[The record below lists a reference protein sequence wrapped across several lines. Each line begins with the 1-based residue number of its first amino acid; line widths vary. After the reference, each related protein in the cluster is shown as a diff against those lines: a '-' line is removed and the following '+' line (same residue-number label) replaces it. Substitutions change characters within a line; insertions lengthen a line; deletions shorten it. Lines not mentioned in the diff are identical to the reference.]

1 MATDNV
7 LNGTS
12 LILKTGA
19 TEAAATAFAFT
30 TSSSLSVTMN
40 TRDISN
46 KQSAGWRELLEAQKS
61 WSISAD
67 GLVAY
72 NDSASSAV
80 KNVTDLISTL
90 IARQAIVYV
99 EMTTDVVGDTSWYG
113 SAFITNVE
121 MCSPLEDNVTFSCTL
136 EGTGS
141 LTPVVNS

>member
-7 LNGTS
+7 INGTS

-19 TEAAATAFAFT
+19 SEALATAFAFT

-46 KQSAGWRELLEAQKS
+46 KGSAGWRELLEAQKS

-67 GLVAY
+67 GLVGY
-72 NDSASSAV
+72 NDAAGSSV
-80 KNVTDLISTL
+80 KNITELISSL
-90 IARQAIVYV
+90 IARQALVYV

-113 SAFITNVE
+113 SAFITSVE
-121 MCSPLEDNVTFSCTL
+121 MSSPLEDNVTFSCSL
-136 EGTGS
+136 EGTAA

>member
-1 MATDNV
+1 M
-7 LNGTS
+7 
-12 LILKTGA
+12 
-19 TEAAATAFAFT
+19 
-30 TSSSLSVTMN
+30 
-40 TRDISN
+40 
-46 KQSAGWRELLEAQKS
+46 
-61 WSISAD
+61 
-67 GLVAY
+67 VAY

-121 MCSPLEDNVTFSCTL
+121 MSSPLEDNVTFSCTL